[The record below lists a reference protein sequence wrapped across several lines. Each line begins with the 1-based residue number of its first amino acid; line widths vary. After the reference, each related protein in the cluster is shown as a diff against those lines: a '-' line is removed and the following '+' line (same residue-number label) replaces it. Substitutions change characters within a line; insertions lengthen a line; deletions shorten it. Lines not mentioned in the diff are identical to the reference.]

1 MTTTVEQLLGHKPH
15 NVWSVTPDA
24 TVEEAVSLFGTHE
37 IGAVLVCD
45 AGELIGVLTERDCIR
60 KLLWQ
65 GRATLASRVFD
76 VMRSDLSPVTPHD
89 TIEQCM
95 ALMTDH
101 RTRHLPVVDQGSV
114 LGVISMGDV
123 IHALL
128 GDKESLIE
136 SLESYIS
143 GSPSVRPPAH

>member
-1 MTTTVEQLLGHKPH
+1 MTTTVEQLLAHKPH
-15 NVWSVTPDA
+15 NVWSVDPEA

-37 IGAVLVCD
+37 IGAVLVCNER
-45 AGELIGVLTERDCIR
+45 GLIGVITERDCIR

-65 GRATLASRVFD
+65 GRATLASRVRD
-76 VMRSDLSPVTPHD
+76 VMRSDVSPVAPHD
-89 TIEQCM
+89 TIEHCM
-95 ALMTDH
+95 ALMNDH
-101 RTRHLPVVDQGSV
+101 RTRHLPVVNHGSV

-128 GDKESLIE
+128 GDRDSLIE